1 MPGSSPPGP
10 RLLRV
15 AWHSAGAEWAD
26 SVPRTEHESVPDTGQ
41 GVTHAGKGDTS
52 CPQEAQSP
60 SCGFDVCHWGAC
72 RKGSPRGSAG
82 GGGQASAL
90 NSPAGGSGGAGDPTG
105 VIAGPV
111 PSAKESR
118 RIQRKSLSRA
128 RLQARTHRHRGCRAL
143 PTFTSSLLHR
153 EGTNTLQRNRKQNRP
168 NTNAGPGPGGRG
180 PEPLDQFPNP
190 VRLASALGLAHAPAG
205 WACRP
210 ERAQQAAGWPW
221 RPLRERGPWGKVG
234 LALRKRVCPPALP
247 ATLGPRLLAAEVTRA
262 VTQPVRLPPG
272 PAAATSSVSVP

>member
-26 SVPRTEHESVPDTGQ
+26 SVPRTEHESVPDMGQ

-72 RKGSPRGSAG
+72 RKGSPQGSAG

-105 VIAGPV
+105 VIAGAV

-128 RLQARTHRHRGCRAL
+128 RLPGTSHFHVLTVAQGGDKHSAKEQKAKQTKHKRGSR
-143 PTFTSSLLHR
+143 
-153 EGTNTLQRNRKQNRP
+153 
-168 NTNAGPGPGGRG
+168 
-180 PEPLDQFPNP
+180 
-190 VRLASALGLAHAPAG
+190 AG
-205 WACRP
+205 WAG
-210 ERAQQAAGWPW
+210 AGAV
-221 RPLRERGPWGKVG
+221 GP
-234 LALRKRVCPPALP
+234 
-247 ATLGPRLLAAEVTRA
+247 
-262 VTQPVRLPPG
+262 
-272 PAAATSSVSVP
+272 VS